1 MTPTA
6 TASPGLPIAL
16 GLAGAIPFVGLA
28 VLVNTFGAHEAFLR
42 HAMLAYGACI
52 VSFVGAVHW
61 GIWLAAAGSQPHSAM
76 ALGWSVLPAVAA
88 WALLAIGTRYALPG
102 MAALLAACLLVDL
115 ALWRIDALPGWY
127 LRMRALLTTV
137 GALCLLSAMQ

>member
-6 TASPGLPIAL
+6 SGSPGLPIAL
-16 GLAGAIPFVGLA
+16 GFAGVIPFVGLA
-28 VLVNTFGAHEAFLR
+28 VLVNTFGAHEEFLR

-61 GIWLAAAGSQPHSAM
+61 GIWLAATNPQPHST
-76 ALGWSVLPAVAA
+76 LSLSWSVLPAIAA

-102 MAALLAACLLVDL
+102 MAALLATCLLVDL
-115 ALWRIDALPGWY
+115 ALWRVDALPTWY
-127 LRMRALLTTV
+127 LRMRALLTTI